1 MMVIGM
7 GLDGM
12 RKGGGVDIAFLKI
25 SLIAKHLLW
34 PLLVSL
40 VILLDTTVTH
50 FLYGELYKVM
60 FVFSIVPMAGNT
72 VTLAVLLKAKP
83 EKAALAVLL
92 SNLLSIVY
100 VPVILALYAYVSSLF

>member
-1 MMVIGM
+1 
-7 GLDGM
+7 
-12 RKGGGVDIAFLKI
+12 
-25 SLIAKHLLW
+25 
-34 PLLVSL
+34 
-40 VILLDTTVTH
+40 
-50 FLYGELYKVM
+50 M

-100 VPVILALYAYVSSLF
+100 VPVMLALYAYASSLF